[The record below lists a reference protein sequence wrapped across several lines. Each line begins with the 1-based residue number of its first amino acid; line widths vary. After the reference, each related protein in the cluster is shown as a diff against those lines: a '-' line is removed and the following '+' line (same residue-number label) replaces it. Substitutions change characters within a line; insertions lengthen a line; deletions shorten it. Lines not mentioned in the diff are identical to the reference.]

1 MASKNSVYVYR
12 LSDKGRKMGLHT
24 IAAPADQDG
33 PGVQYKV
40 DKNGIVRIPHP
51 GLPHAD
57 AHHLEHVSTEGD
69 GSVEFINSDLAESH
83 QKVAEAEAALKDA
96 QGVLDEAKKS
106 VKDKKEAEAVVE
118 AAALAVAE
126 AKKAVPSL

>member
-57 AHHLEHVSTEGD
+57 AHHLEHVATEGD
-69 GSVEFINSDLAESH
+69 GSVEFINSDLAEAH
-83 QKVAEAEAALKDA
+83 QKVAEAEETLAAAKEDA
-96 QGVLDEAKKS
+96 AVAGLS